1 MMSTDKPFALEY
13 WWRAVKEEAKWK
25 NTYGFGEMCKRSKVN
40 SSGAYTSSSNQDSD
54 EANEGRPTG
63 RTAAKTAEKQEKK
76 NKEKAPS
83 QSMLH
88 NKFNETMLQFNDL
101 ALRKSEAIE
110 KIVAATQT
118 HAAAISEKVKLD
130 KMQQYLDLT
139 VVDTTKYTPAQIIWH
154 DKALDHLSK
163 ELFGSDA

>member
-1 MMSTDKPFALEY
+1 M
-13 WWRAVKEEAKWK
+13 
-25 NTYGFGEMCKRSKVN
+25 
-40 SSGAYTSSSNQDSD
+40 
-54 EANEGRPTG
+54 
-63 RTAAKTAEKQEKK
+63 AEKQEKK

-139 VVDTTKYTPAQIIWH
+139 VVDTTKYTPAQIIRH